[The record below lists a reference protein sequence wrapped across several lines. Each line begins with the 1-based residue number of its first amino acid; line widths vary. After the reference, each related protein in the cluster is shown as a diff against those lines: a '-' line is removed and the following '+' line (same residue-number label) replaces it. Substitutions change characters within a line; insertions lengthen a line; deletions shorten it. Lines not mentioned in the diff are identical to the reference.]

1 MQQEKIVKVC
11 NLTKIYSS
19 EFSKVSAL
27 NAVNLEIKKGDFVA
41 IMGPSGSGK
50 STLMHLLGCLD
61 KPTSGQYYLNSN
73 DISSY
78 TDKQLSLVRA
88 TQIGFVFQSYNLIPQ
103 LNLMEN
109 VSIPFVY
116 SSDKYTKIQI
126 TEALNQ
132 VGLGHRL
139 NHLPRQLSGGEMQR
153 AAIAR
158 ALATSPSLI
167 LADEPTGNLDHQNG
181 IAILKLFQN
190 LNAQGVT
197 IVLVTHD
204 EFVAK
209 HCQRIIRMMDGKII
223 GEESPWQ

>member
-1 MQQEKIVKVC
+1 
-11 NLTKIYSS
+11 
-19 EFSKVSAL
+19 
-27 NAVNLEIKKGDFVA
+27 
-41 IMGPSGSGK
+41 
-50 STLMHLLGCLD
+50 
-61 KPTSGQYYLNSN
+61 
-73 DISSY
+73 
-78 TDKQLSLVRA
+78 
-88 TQIGFVFQSYNLIPQ
+88 
-103 LNLMEN
+103 MEN

-116 SSDKYTKIQI
+116 SSNKYTKSQI
-126 TEALNQ
+126 TEALQQ

-158 ALATSPSLI
+158 ALATNPSLI

-223 GEESPWQ
+223 GEESPWP